1 MSVTIPAQIE
11 KCKGAMLATA
21 IGDALG
27 WPNERRAKNKVKNAK
42 VNDYFVEWTRRN
54 NMPCYHDEKIL
65 PGEYSDDT
73 QLTLSIARSI
83 IAGNWEKFFAEK
95 ELPFWLGY
103 ERGGGGALLKAA
115 RSYKEG
121 VLIWQSNY
129 ARDYF
134 NAGGNGA
141 VMRILP
147 HVIANAQRTDIAGLL
162 VNVIKDALITHG
174 HPRAVLGATCYA
186 FALNY
191 LLRKSTVLEYGELV
205 SAIIDG
211 QSDWGQHP
219 SKDVFGEWLEA
230 AHQHRDFQYTFEWE
244 QVRSNMVGQ
253 LEFIRSSLKKGLI
266 LDDTSVLTQLGC
278 FSKADGAGDV
288 AVLAAIYLAS
298 RYANNPTLGVKVP
311 AFSFGADTDTT
322 ASITGGL
329 LGMLCGTS
337 WIPPEW
343 KLVQDYDCLIRVTD
357 LLLADNSKQAAK
369 DDISEVKA
377 QESNWINT
385 AIGRM
390 RKIGTMTIQSGKY
403 AIVTIT
409 KWQSI
414 LGQTFYMKD
423 MQKLD
428 SQPHRSEEQVQKA
441 QQSTLYDLAAR
452 SQSQSKT
459 EQQSLNQVK
468 SVVPAQRIT
477 DMHKTQRQFVLD
489 RNSIAAL
496 LGNAQFKNNITVGK
510 VLKIIQALIEGKSTI
525 ESIAK
530 KFEVELAM
538 VELIKS
544 HVTSE

>member
-1 MSVTIPAQIE
+1 MIGITP
-11 KCKGAMLATA
+11 KGKQ
-21 IGDALG
+21 
-27 WPNERRAKNKVKNAK
+27 EEV
-42 VNDYFVEWTRRN
+42 
-54 NMPCYHDEKIL
+54 
-65 PGEYSDDT
+65 
-73 QLTLSIARSI
+73 
-83 IAGNWEKFFAEK
+83 
-95 ELPFWLGY
+95 
-103 ERGGGGALLKAA
+103 
-115 RSYKEG
+115 
-121 VLIWQSNY
+121 
-129 ARDYF
+129 
-134 NAGGNGA
+134 
-141 VMRILP
+141 
-147 HVIANAQRTDIAGLL
+147 
-162 VNVIKDALITHG
+162 
-174 HPRAVLGATCYA
+174 
-186 FALNY
+186 
-191 LLRKSTVLEYGELV
+191 
-205 SAIIDG
+205 
-211 QSDWGQHP
+211 
-219 SKDVFGEWLEA
+219 
-230 AHQHRDFQYTFEWE
+230 
-244 QVRSNMVGQ
+244 
-253 LEFIRSSLKKGLI
+253 
-266 LDDTSVLTQLGC
+266 
-278 FSKADGAGDV
+278 
-288 AVLAAIYLAS
+288 
-298 RYANNPTLGVKVP
+298 
-311 AFSFGADTDTT
+311 
-322 ASITGGL
+322 
-329 LGMLCGTS
+329 TS